1 MSLTGKISSTIAKA
15 LTKKGRKT
23 KSENA
28 AISKAAK
35 ANNMPVSEFKK
46 EAKNLSYVYSLYE
59 DKFSSYL
66 DELVDK
72 LI

>member
-23 KSENA
+23 KTENA

-35 ANNMPVSEFKK
+35 ANNMPASEFK
-46 EAKNLSYVYSLYE
+46 
-59 DKFSSYL
+59 
-66 DELVDK
+66 
-72 LI
+72 